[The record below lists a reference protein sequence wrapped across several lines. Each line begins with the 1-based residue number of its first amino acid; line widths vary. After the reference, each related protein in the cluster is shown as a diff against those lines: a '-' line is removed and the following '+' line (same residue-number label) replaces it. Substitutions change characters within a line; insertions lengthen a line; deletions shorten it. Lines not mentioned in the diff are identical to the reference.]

1 MSETAAK
8 RSRGV
13 RVLGLSFAALFVL
26 LCGVALTIHLG
37 WNRRPAHWDQ
47 ERQRVAELSE
57 AQRAAVSESLRN
69 RLLKQWSDP
78 GEKTP
83 VTEAD
88 LFGHRRTIEIPYDE
102 LNTWVQAE
110 GVGLLEEVG
119 VNIPEEATTA
129 MIDSPGNSLLRISFE
144 VMVDGVEQVIALS
157 FVVTIADDGTLT
169 STLEHATAGRLPLPV
184 NTAIDLVASQAEPGY
199 LLDLMQGNP
208 IDPIELPI
216 DASEDGLRDGRL
228 VGLDV
233 REDALVITRETVR
246 RQPKVNILIDE

>member
-13 RVLGLSFAALFVL
+13 RVLGMSFAALFVL
-26 LCGVALTIHLG
+26 LCGIALVVHLG
-37 WNRRPAHWDQ
+37 WNRRPAHWEQ
-47 ERQRVAELSE
+47 ERQRFAELSD
-57 AQRAAVSESLRN
+57 AQREAVSESLRN

-88 LFGHRRTIEIPYDE
+88 LFGHHREIEIPYDE

-119 VNIPEEATTA
+119 VNIPKEATTA
-129 MIDSPGNSLLRISFE
+129 MIDSPGSGLLRISFE
-144 VMVDGVEQVIALS
+144 VTIDGVKQVVALS
-157 FVVTIADDGTLT
+157 FAMTIADNGILT
-169 STLEHATAGRLPLPV
+169 STLEQATAGRLPLPV
-184 NTAIDLVASQAEPGY
+184 NTAIDIVASQAESGY
-199 LLDLMQGNP
+199 LLNLVQGTP
-208 IDPIELPI
+208 IGPIELPI

-228 VGLDV
+228 VGLDI

-246 RQPKVNILIDE
+246 RRSRE

>member
-13 RVLGLSFAALFVL
+13 RVLGLCFAALFVL
-26 LCGVALTIHLG
+26 LCSAALLIHLG
-37 WNRRPAHWDQ
+37 WNSRPLHWEQ
-47 ERQRVAELSE
+47 ERRRVAELSD
-57 AQRAAVSESLRN
+57 AQREAVSESLRN

-83 VTEAD
+83 TTEAD

-119 VNIPEEATTA
+119 VNIPDEATTT
-129 MIDSPGNSLLRISFE
+129 MIDSPGNGLLRISFQIII
-144 VMVDGVEQVIALS
+144 DDVEQVVALS
-157 FVVTIADDGTLT
+157 FAVTIADDGILT
-169 STLEHATAGRLPLPV
+169 STLEEATVGRLPMPV
-184 NTAIDLVASQAEPGY
+184 NTAIDIVAGQVESGD

-216 DASEDGLRDGRL
+216 DVSDTGRDGRL
-228 VGLDV
+228 VGLEV
-233 REDALVITRETVR
+233 REDTMIITRETVR
-246 RQPKVNILIDE
+246 RKPKGQGLIDE